1 MLGDILFI
9 IFLMMGSCYCIKSW
23 AHSQGFSSNQTA
35 WLFGLWVY
43 HLLIGLVFYQY
54 ILSHG
59 GDSYRYWTIGS
70 VNPELTNGWWDYFG
84 TSTYFMYWVNYPF
97 SQIAGLGYLS
107 GTILYA
113 SLSYFGFLLAFQLL
127 KASFNKFRNRV
138 FYQVIVLILFLPNVH
153 FWTGGIGKEAFLWLG
168 LVMVLSGIHHFSDKL
183 ILIIAGLLLSL
194 MVRPIQGL
202 VLTISVLMVLPFHKT
217 LIPYRKKIFPLAI
230 FMILSIF
237 AYRYIKGSLIYGFNL
252 EWIGE
257 ILDWQNQFL
266 ASFRGGSSVD
276 MQGYNWI
283 EKLVTVFFRPFIW
296 EARDFWS
303 LAAGIE
309 NTFLAIIFCI
319 AVYSLFYLKGRINI
333 PLYLWTAL
341 IYGMLLSVLY
351 SITLNNLGI
360 IMRMKSICIP
370 FFIIIASY
378 LYFEVANKRA
388 KV

>member
-1 MLGDILFI
+1 MAGEILFI
-9 IFLMMGSCYCIKSW
+9 GFLLMVTFYVTKRW
-23 AHSQGFSSNQTA
+23 AESQNLSTVQTF
-35 WLFGLWVY
+35 WLFVLCAY
-43 HLLIGLVFYQY
+43 HFGIGLVFYQY

-59 GDSYRYWTIGS
+59 GDSYRYWAIGS

-113 SLSYFGFLLAFQLL
+113 SLSYFGFLLAFELL
-127 KASFNKFRNRV
+127 HTSYSKYSQWRFT
-138 FYQVIVLILFLPNVH
+138 QVIVLILFLPNVH

-217 LIPYRKKIFPLAI
+217 LIPYRKKTFPLAI

-283 EKLVTVFFRPFIW
+283 EKLVTVFLGLLFGKQGIFGPWLQELKIL
-296 EARDFWS
+296 FWQ
-303 LAAGIE
+303 
-309 NTFLAIIFCI
+309 
-319 AVYSLFYLKGRINI
+319 
-333 PLYLWTAL
+333 
-341 IYGMLLSVLY
+341 
-351 SITLNNLGI
+351 
-360 IMRMKSICIP
+360 
-370 FFIIIASY
+370 
-378 LYFEVANKRA
+378 
-388 KV
+388 

>member
-9 IFLMMGSCYCIKSW
+9 IFLMMGSCYCIKIW
-23 AHSQGFSSNQTA
+23 AHSQSFSLYQTA

-54 ILSHG
+54 ILSNG
-59 GDSYRYWTIGS
+59 GDSYRYWAIDSG
-70 VNPELTNGWWDYFG
+70 NPETSNGWWYLFG
-84 TSTYFMYWVNYPF
+84 TGTNFMYWFNYPF
-97 SQIAGLGYLS
+97 SQIAGLSYLS

-113 SLSYFGFLLAFQLL
+113 NLSYFGFLLAFQLS
-127 KASFNKFRNRV
+127 KASFNKFSDRI
-138 FYQVIVLILFLPNVH
+138 FYQVIVLSLFFPNVH

-168 LVMVLSGIHHFSDKL
+168 LMMVLTGIHYFSDKF
-183 ILIIAGLLLSL
+183 ILIIIGLLLSL

-217 LIPYRKKIFPLAI
+217 LLPYRKKIFPLAI
-230 FMILSIF
+230 FLIASIF
-237 AYRYIKGSLIYGFNL
+237 VYRYIKGSLIYGFNL
-252 EWIGE
+252 EWIGDLLE
-257 ILDWQNQFL
+257 WQNQFL
-266 ASFRGGSSVD
+266 ASFGGASAVD

-283 EKLVTVFFRPFIW
+283 EKLVTIFFRPFIW
-296 EARDFWS
+296 EAGDFWS

-309 NTFLAIIFCI
+309 NTFLAVVFCI

-341 IYGMLLSVLY
+341 IYGMLLSVLF

-360 IMRMKSICIP
+360 IMRMKSISIP

-378 LYFEVANKRA
+378 LYFEAATRRA

>member
-1 MLGDILFI
+1 
-9 IFLMMGSCYCIKSW
+9 MMVTCYGIKIW

-35 WLFGLWVY
+35 WLFGLWIY
-43 HLLIGLVFYQY
+43 HLLIGLVFYRY
-54 ILSHG
+54 ILANG
-59 GDSYRYWTIGS
+59 GDSYRYWAIDSGS
-70 VNPELTNGWWDYFG
+70 PVTSKGWWDLIG
-84 TSTYFMYWVNYPF
+84 TGTNFMYWFNYPF
-97 SQIAGLGYLS
+97 SQMAGLGYLS
-107 GTILYA
+107 GTFLYA

-127 KASFNKFRNRV
+127 NASSNKFRDKV
-138 FYQVIVLILFLPNVH
+138 FSQVIALILFFPNVH
-153 FWTGGIGKEAFLWLG
+153 FWTAGIGKEAFLWLG
-168 LVMVLSGIHHFSDKL
+168 LLMVLAGIHFFSDKFL
-183 ILIIAGLLLSL
+183 LIIAGLLLSL

-217 LIPYRKKIFPLAI
+217 LLPYRKKIFPLAI

-252 EWIGE
+252 KWIGD

-266 ASFRGGSSVD
+266 ASFGGKSSVD

-296 EARDFWS
+296 EASHFWS
-303 LAAGIE
+303 MAAGVE
-309 NTFLAIIFCI
+309 NTFLVVIFCF
-319 AVYSLFYLKGRINI
+319 AVYSLFYLKGRIKL

-360 IMRMKSICIP
+360 IMRMKSIYFP
-370 FFIIIASY
+370 FFIIIAFH
-378 LYFEVANKRA
+378 LYYKLANKRA

>member
-1 MLGDILFI
+1 MAGEILFI
-9 IFLMMGSCYCIKSW
+9 GFLLMVNFYITKRW
-23 AHSQGFSSNQTA
+23 AESQNLSTVQTY
-35 WLFGLWVY
+35 WLFVLCAY
-43 HLLIGLVFYQY
+43 HFGIGLLFYQY

-70 VNPELTNGWWDYFG
+70 VNSELINGWWGYFG

-97 SQIAGLGYLS
+97 SQMAGLGYLS
-107 GTILYA
+107 GTFLYA

-127 KASFNKFRNRV
+127 KTSFNKFRSKV
-138 FYQVIVLILFLPNVH
+138 FYQVIALILFFPNVH
-153 FWTGGIGKEAFLWLG
+153 FWSAGIGKEAFLWLG
-168 LVMVLSGIHHFSDKL
+168 LLMVLSGIHFFPDKFLL
-183 ILIIAGLLLSL
+183 ILAGLLLSL

-202 VLTISVLMVLPFHKT
+202 VLTISVLMVLPFHET

-252 EWIGE
+252 EWIGD
-257 ILDWQNQFL
+257 ILEWQNQFL
-266 ASFRGGSSVD
+266 ASFGGGSAVD
-276 MQGYNWI
+276 MQDYNWI
-283 EKLVTVFFRPFIW
+283 EKLVTVCFRPFFW

-309 NTFLAIIFCI
+309 NTFLAVLFCI
-319 AVYSLFYLKGRINI
+319 AVYCLFYLKGQIKI

-351 SITLNNLGI
+351 SVTLNNLGI
-360 IMRMKSICIP
+360 IMRMKSIYFP
-370 FFIIIASY
+370 FFIIFTLQ
-378 LYFEVANKRA
+378 LYFKVAERKA
-388 KV
+388 KE